1 MPPFRFLFSL
11 NHSSWVVVSC
21 DLPVVGVVG
30 TALTCHGFTTSFTM
44 YISGLTLLFH
54 SPAGLFSSFYL
65 NSILLKQAEWLCPQ
79 ALTGWGSGLGLS
91 ILILSHLDK
100 VNECKKFYTGKKC
113 SVNKCNLF
121 IQYFLQM
128 QKRDFKKKKDHKKDW
143 YTEKIIKLKQ
153 MFHVQGFI
161 SSCLVCSF
169 HKLSHWQVM
178 SRDMVL
184 RNTYVWGSGSW

>member
-21 DLPVVGVVG
+21 DLPVVSVVG

-100 VNECKKFYTGKKC
+100 VNECKNSTLERSAVLTNVIYLFNISYKC
-113 SVNKCNLF
+113 RKETL
-121 IQYFLQM
+121 
-128 QKRDFKKKKDHKKDW
+128 KKKKDHKKDW

>member
-1 MPPFRFLFSL
+1 MITRSLRSVTSLMPPFRFLFSL

-21 DLPVVGVVG
+21 DLPVVSVVG

-128 QKRDFKKKKDHKKDW
+128 QKRDFKKKKRSQKRLIHREDHKVKADVSCSG
-143 YTEKIIKLKQ
+143 L
-153 MFHVQGFI
+153 HFI
-161 SSCLVCSF
+161 LSCV
-169 HKLSHWQVM
+169 
-178 SRDMVL
+178 
-184 RNTYVWGSGSW
+184 

>member
-1 MPPFRFLFSL
+1 MITRSLRSVTSLMPPFRFLFSL
-11 NHSSWVVVSC
+11 NDSSWVVVSC

-100 VNECKKFYTGKKC
+100 VNECKNSTLERSAVLTNVIYLFNISCKCKKETLKKKR
-113 SVNKCNLF
+113 S
-121 IQYFLQM
+121 
-128 QKRDFKKKKDHKKDW
+128 QKRLIHREDHKVKADVSCSG
-143 YTEKIIKLKQ
+143 L
-153 MFHVQGFI
+153 HFI
-161 SSCLVCSF
+161 LSCV
-169 HKLSHWQVM
+169 
-178 SRDMVL
+178 
-184 RNTYVWGSGSW
+184 